1 MSEVKTIQLEN
12 VWDRETDLCSPWQTE
27 GFYKVTVGG
36 SYFYFYSGN
45 IIGVL
50 VARSVLDALLK
61 RGSSV
66 VMGCS
71 DQNMGQSEL
80 ERVR

>member
-1 MSEVKTIQLEN
+1 M
-12 VWDRETDLCSPWQTE
+12 
-27 GFYKVTVGG
+27 GG

-45 IIGVL
+45 IICVL

-71 DQNMGQSEL
+71 DQNMGQTEL
-80 ERVR
+80 ERVRYEATNIQITSDISTMERIHIDKYIALN